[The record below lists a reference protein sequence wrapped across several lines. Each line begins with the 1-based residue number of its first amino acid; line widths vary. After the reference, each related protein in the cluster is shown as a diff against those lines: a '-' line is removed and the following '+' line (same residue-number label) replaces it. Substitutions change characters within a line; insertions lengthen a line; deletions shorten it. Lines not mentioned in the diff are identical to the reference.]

1 MTRSA
6 SKEAVPIA
14 AFADPAASAWGVIV
28 GGTAPLVVVGSLTPD
43 SSADPS
49 TPLREAQMTAPDW
62 SLSWAGS
69 DLTLSPTPPDA
80 ASEGIDGSLELCRV
94 SGTVILGGATCEIDC
109 AGVRSTQLPSRRFDS
124 SRLVAAWFPG
134 DAGMALLAIRPS
146 GAKGHERDSV
156 LAAVRGETEPATVFD
171 PRLSTTYEGDGTP
184 RRLGVELWLGEN
196 EEADLHSRRFAGES
210 LNSIATLQSAGVR
223 IDGYALRC
231 QGGDASGPGVYLIAR
246 PD

>member
-6 SKEAVPIA
+6 SNEAVPIA
-14 AFADPAASAWGVIV
+14 AFADPAATAWGIVV
-28 GGTAPLVVVGSLTPD
+28 GGTAPLVVVGSLAPD
-43 SSADPS
+43 SSAGS
-49 TPLREAQMTAPDW
+49 GAPLEVQTAASDW

-80 ASEGIDGSLELCRV
+80 ASEGIDGTLELCRV
-94 SGTVILGGATCEIDC
+94 SGTVTLDGAACEIDC
-109 AGVRSTQLPSRRFDS
+109 AGVRSGQFPSARFDS

-184 RRLGVELWLGEN
+184 RRLGVELWLGES

-210 LNSIATLQSAGVR
+210 LNSIATLRSAGVR

-231 QGGDASGPGVYLIAR
+231 QGGDAAGPGVYLIAR